1 MPLGKSSQA
10 KGAAGERELARL
22 LTEKGFQM
30 ERGGY
35 CFGEKPDLMGLPGI
49 HVEVK
54 RVEHLNLS
62 KAMGQACSDADRF
75 KDGAPTVFHRRSRE
89 PWLVTMRLQDWLE
102 LYEKGRV

>member
-10 KGAAGERELARL
+10 KGAAGGRELARL
-22 LTEKGFQM
+22 LTEKGFPM

-62 KAMGQACSDADRF
+62 KAMGQASTDAERF

-102 LYEKGRV
+102 LYEKGRM